1 MKKIV
6 LAALFASGLMAAGN
20 ENYFGISAGKADIS
34 LTASAQGVSAS
45 ADDTETA
52 YNVTLG
58 HYYGDSARV
67 SATYTRVDYDVD
79 PIDAVSFA
87 YDFILP
93 VADDK
98 LGLYAGPVVGYT
110 WYKDSLV
117 NLSGFHYGAHAG
129 AIIKI
134 ADNFEIEAGYK
145 YIFETG
151 SDTVNVLGTDVKIE
165 IDNVKMWYV
174 GANIRF

>member
-1 MKKIV
+1 MKKIGLAV
-6 LAALFASGLMAAGN
+6 LLASGLMAAGN
-20 ENYFGISAGKADIS
+20 ENYFGVSAGEADIS
-34 LTASAQGVSAS
+34 LTASALGASAS

-58 HYYGDSARV
+58 HYYNDRARV
-67 SATYTRVDYDVD
+67 SATYTRVDYNIDPVD
-79 PIDAVSFA
+79 ALSFA

-93 VADDK
+93 VANDK
-98 LGLYAGPVVGYT
+98 LGLYAGPVAGYT
-110 WYKDSLV
+110 WYKDSV
-117 NLSGFHYGAHAG
+117 INLSGFHYGAHAG

-145 YIFETG
+145 YVLETG
-151 SDTVNVLGTDVKIE
+151 DDTVNVSGTDVKIE
-165 IDNVKMWYV
+165 IDNAKMWYV